1 MSWQDD
7 YAQTMLPVF
16 GAPKAKLVAADG
28 CTVTD
33 DAGRD
38 YLDLLGGIA
47 VNTLGHGH
55 RAITEAVAGQLS
67 TIDHVSNFFTTDPQL
82 NLALKLLEIAGA
94 PAGSQVFFANSGTE
108 ANEAAIKLARRVDAP
123 DPGTPGRSRIIA
135 VDGAFHGRTIGA
147 LSLTAKEA
155 YRAPFAPLMPEA
167 THVPF
172 GDVDALR
179 SAVDDTVAAVIIEP
193 IQGERGVRLHPP
205 GYLRAVREA
214 TRAAGAL
221 MILDEV
227 QTGIGR
233 TGHWFAF
240 QHPEIGED
248 IMPDAITVAKGLAG
262 GIPIGALI
270 TIGQNVSALL
280 SAGQH
285 GTTFGGNPVS
295 AAAAVAVLD
304 TIETDG
310 LLAHVRATGDQ
321 LAEQL
326 SAVPGVTAVRGAG
339 LLRSFAITD
348 PQHTDAGVLPV
359 ASALAAAAQEAG
371 FIINPVTPDRIRL
384 APPLIIT
391 PTQLHSFIEALPA
404 LIADTVKAQS

>member
-16 GAPKAKLVAADG
+16 GIPKAKLVSAHG

-33 DAGRD
+33 DAGKD

-55 RAITEAVAGQLS
+55 PAITEAVAGQLS

-82 NLALKLLEIAGA
+82 NLASKLLEIAGA

-108 ANEAAIKLARRVDAP
+108 ANEAAIKLARRVGAP
-123 DPGTPGRSRIIA
+123 DAGSPGRSKIIA

-147 LSLTAKEA
+147 LSLTAKEV
-155 YRAPFAPLMPEA
+155 YRAPFAPLMPEVA
-167 THVPF
+167 HVPF
-172 GDVDALR
+172 GDIEALR
-179 SAVDDTVAAVIIEP
+179 AAVDETVAAVIIEP
-193 IQGERGVRLHPP
+193 IQGERGVRLHPD
-205 GYLRAVREA
+205 GYLTAVREA
-214 TRAAGAL
+214 TSAAGAL

-240 QHPEIGED
+240 QHPEIGEG

-262 GIPIGALI
+262 GIPIGGLI
-270 TIGQNVSALL
+270 TIGEKVSALFG
-280 SAGQH
+280 AGQH

-295 AAAAVAVLD
+295 AAAALAVLD

-310 LLAHVRATGDQ
+310 LLAHVRETGDW

-326 SAVPGVTAVRGAG
+326 TAVPGVTGARGAG

-348 PQHTDAGVLPV
+348 PQQADAGELPV
-359 ASALAAAAQEAG
+359 AGALAAAAQEAG

-391 PTQLHSFIEALPA
+391 PAQLQDFLDALPA
-404 LIADTVKAQS
+404 LIAETVKAQS